1 MRMKLF
7 VPALLVLLTAGPAY
21 PQNKDILQLQRDV
34 IELKQIVNQIQKT
47 IDQNDAAFKSLV
59 EKMADQVNM
68 LAGATQKINQAVDSL
83 KTQDDTNGRDMHT
96 ALTTLNSTMKDIQD
110 GMTSLQTQI
119 GSVSREI
126 TAMKTTAEPLA
137 SANDL
142 LRTAYVDYS
151 QGHFDLAI
159 SGYQEFLS
167 KFPGDARAAEAHFN
181 IAESMS
187 ALKKFDQAIDE
198 YDIVLQKF
206 PDSDKSRAA
215 LLKKGYAQAETNP
228 QAAIKT
234 LNDVVKMFPGTS
246 EATSAQTKIK
256 ELAPAARGRAPGK

>member
-1 MRMKLF
+1 MRIKLF
-7 VPALLVLLTAGPAY
+7 VPALLVLLAAGPAY
-21 PQNKDILQLQRDV
+21 PQSKNDILQLQRDM
-34 IELKQIVNQIQKT
+34 IEVQQRVNQVQKT
-47 IDQNDAAFKSLV
+47 IDQNDAALKSLV

-68 LAGATQKINQAVDSL
+68 LAGAMQRIDQAVGSL
-83 KTQDDTNGRDMHT
+83 KQQDDASGRDMRT
-96 ALTTLNSTMKDIQD
+96 TLTTLNSTLKDIQD
-110 GMTSLQTQI
+110 GMTALQTQV
-119 GSVSREI
+119 GTVSREI

-137 SANDL
+137 SPNEL

-151 QGHFDLAI
+151 QGHYDLAI

-167 KFPGDARAAEAHFN
+167 KFPGDSHAAEAHFN
-181 IAESMS
+181 IAESLS

-215 LLKKGYAQAETNP
+215 LLKKGHAQAETNP

-234 LNDVVKMFPGTS
+234 LNEVVTKFPGTS
-246 EATSAQTKIK
+246 EAANAQARIK
-256 ELAPAARGRAPGK
+256 ELSSAGRRAPGK

>member
-7 VPALLVLLTAGPAY
+7 VAAFLVLLMAGPAY
-21 PQNKDILQLQRDV
+21 PQNKDILQLQRDMIDV
-34 IELKQIVNQIQKT
+34 QQRVNQVQKT

-68 LAGATQKINQAVDSL
+68 LAGSMQKINQAVDSL
-83 KTQDDTNGRDMHT
+83 KVQGDANGRDVHT
-96 ALTTLNSTMKDIQD
+96 TLTNLNSTMKDIQD
-110 GMTSLQTQI
+110 GMMSLQTQI
-119 GSVSREI
+119 GSLSKEI

-137 SANDL
+137 SPNEL
-142 LRTAYVDYS
+142 LRIAFSDYLR
-151 QGHFDLAI
+151 GDYNLAI

-167 KFPGDARAAEAHFN
+167 KFPGDSHAAEAHFN

-187 ALKKFDQAIDE
+187 GLKKFDQAIDE

-215 LLKKGYAQAETNP
+215 LLKKGYAQTETNP

-234 LNDVVKMFPGTS
+234 LNDVVTKFPGTS
-246 EATSAQTKIK
+246 EAQNAQAKIK
-256 ELAPAARGRAPGK
+256 ELAPAGRRAPGK